1 MGDRHQMIHRTIRAG
16 IAGLAVIATLAACGN
31 SAATSTPI
39 PTAPAAAASSAPTA
53 AASLPPAPTSSGAPV
68 VGLPSGIPS
77 FALPSGGSFAIPS
90 FTIPSFA
97 LPSGDKALEAR
108 LPDSINGVTF
118 QKYSIAGPDFLN
130 DPSSPG
136 ASDLN
141 AALTALGKSPSDVGV
156 AVAADPSGQIDL
168 TLGAFQIVGTDS
180 GALINA
186 FVNATKNETPG
197 AVVTT
202 ASVGGKNVTEITN
215 PEQADQ
221 GPIAI
226 YANGDTLFFAQSAD
240 PALLATGIAALP

>member
-1 MGDRHQMIHRTIRAG
+1 MIHRTIRAG
-16 IAGLAVIATLAACGN
+16 IAGLAVIAMVAACSG

-39 PTAPAAAASSAPTA
+39 PTTPAAAGSAASAAPTA
-53 AASLPPAPTSSGAPV
+53 ATSLPPAPTSSAAPV

-77 FALPSGGSFAIPS
+77 FAIPGGSFAIPS

-108 LPDSINGVTF
+108 LPNSINGVTL
-118 QKYSIAGPDFLN
+118 QKYSIAGPDFLT
-130 DPSSPG
+130 DPSSAG

-156 AVAADPSGQIDL
+156 AVASDPSGQLDL

-180 GALINA
+180 GALLNA

-202 ASVGGKNVTEITN
+202 TSVGGKNVTEITN
-215 PEQADQ
+215 PEQSDT
-221 GPIAI
+221 GSIAI
-226 YANGDTLFFAQSAD
+226 YVNGDTLFFAQSSD
-240 PALLATGIAALP
+240 STLLATGIAALP